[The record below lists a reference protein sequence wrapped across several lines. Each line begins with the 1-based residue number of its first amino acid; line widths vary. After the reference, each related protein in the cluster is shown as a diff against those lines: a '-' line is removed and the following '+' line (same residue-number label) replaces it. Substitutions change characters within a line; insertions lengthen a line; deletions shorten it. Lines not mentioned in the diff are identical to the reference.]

1 MTTAIFKGDDTGA
14 FGKTFITI
22 NLNNPE
28 NYVISKAI
36 FVCGCIEKE
45 IKNPDFPL
53 KINLTSQQTAQL
65 RATNICYLVVFDE
78 EGRQATCQGTLK
90 FNAQNGV
97 LQNGTRTCC

>member
-1 MTTAIFKGDDTGA
+1 MATTIFKGDDTGA
-14 FGKTFITI
+14 FGNNFITI
-22 NLNNPE
+22 YLDNPQ

-53 KINLTSQQTAQL
+53 EINLTSQQTEQL
-65 RATNICYLVVFDE
+65 RATNVCYLVVYDE
-78 EGRQATCQGTLK
+78 QGRQATCQGTLG

-97 LQNGTRTCC
+97 LKDGTRTCC